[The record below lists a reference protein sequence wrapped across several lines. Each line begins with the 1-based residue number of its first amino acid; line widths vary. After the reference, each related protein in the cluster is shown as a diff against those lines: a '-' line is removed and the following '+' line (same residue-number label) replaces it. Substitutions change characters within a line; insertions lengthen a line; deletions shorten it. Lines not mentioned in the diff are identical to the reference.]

1 MKKVLVL
8 GASGAMGRYLLP
20 HLAERGYRIDGVSLD
35 GAGESLPNVNHIRAN
50 AKERAVYRRL
60 LENGYDGIVD
70 FLTYGTGELAWYLPQ
85 ALDHTEHYIFLS
97 SCRVFDDREHPV
109 RETSPRLID
118 TAGDELLRNSDDYCI
133 YKARGENIL

>member
-35 GAGESLPNVNHIRAN
+35 GAGEFLPNVNHIRAN
-50 AKERAVYRRL
+50 ATERAVYRRL

-70 FLTYGTGELAWYLPQ
+70 FLTYGTGELAW
-85 ALDHTEHYIFLS
+85 
-97 SCRVFDDREHPV
+97 
-109 RETSPRLID
+109 
-118 TAGDELLRNSDDYCI
+118 
-133 YKARGENIL
+133 